1 MHNKIE
7 SAKWFVQAVQQRQ
20 INIVKVMKAIIFRQ
34 DLFFSGEIT
43 QVKPMILKDIAEM
56 TELDI
61 STISRVTRGKY
72 VQTPWG
78 VFELKHFFSDGIM
91 NQSGE
96 EVSTNLIKSRLKSII
111 ENEDKKDPISDDGM
125 VEILQNEG
133 FSLARRTIAKYRNQ
147 MKIPVARL
155 RRIF

>member
-1 MHNKIE
+1 MQRGRIVICGDVGANLGDSLYDGTIFVGGKIK
-7 SAKWFVQAVQQRQ
+7 SLGADAV
-20 INIVKVMKAIIFRQ
+20 
-34 DLFFSGEIT
+34 ET
-43 QVKPMILKDIAEM
+43 EM

-96 EVSTNLIKSRLKSII
+96 EVSTNLIKSSR
-111 ENEDKKDPISDDGM
+111 
-125 VEILQNEG
+125 
-133 FSLARRTIAKYRNQ
+133 F
-147 MKIPVARL
+147 
-155 RRIF
+155 